1 MINHVNIN
9 QKKAG
14 VAVLRMHKDNL
25 RTRNITRD
33 KEAISS
39 RRHNNPKHT
48 DLTKLQNNRTEREL
62 DKSTS
67 WKLQH
72 SSLNI

>member
-1 MINHVNIN
+1 MIYHVNTS

-14 VAVLRMHKDNL
+14 VAILRMHEEDF

-39 RRHNNPKHT
+39 RHNNPKHT
-48 DLTKLQNNRTEREL
+48 DLTKL
-62 DKSTS
+62 
-67 WKLQH
+67 
-72 SSLNI
+72 LNT